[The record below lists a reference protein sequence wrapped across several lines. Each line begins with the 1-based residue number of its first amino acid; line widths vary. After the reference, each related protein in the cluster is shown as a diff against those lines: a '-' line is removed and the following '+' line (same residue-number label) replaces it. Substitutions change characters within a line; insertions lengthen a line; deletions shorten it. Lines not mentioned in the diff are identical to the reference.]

1 MMERTM
7 RRHARYPEVLRA
19 ALWLLALAL
28 TVGVLS
34 ACSAPKSSTEQ
45 AGTAADVIVLRGAGA
60 TFPLILYKQ
69 WFSTYQHD
77 HPGIHVT
84 YEAVGSGEGVRR
96 FIGRNTK
103 DKERVDFGASDAAMS
118 DADMA
123 LVDRGALLLPV
134 TAGSVVLAY
143 NLPGIQ
149 GDLKLSRA
157 AYAGIFLGEIKNWN
171 DPAIARTNP
180 GVKLPRLTIATV
192 VRQDRSGT
200 TFAFT
205 NHLSAVSEKW
215 RRRYGAA
222 TYVDWPGNAM
232 QATGNEGVAGRI
244 DHSIG
249 SIGYVGYEFAR
260 RLGLNLAIIENREG
274 RFVKPTP
281 ESCTAALGGAEMP
294 DDLRVFIADPPG
306 EGSYPL
312 VTFTWIL
319 LYKKYDAAKGAA
331 IRDLFRWCLR
341 EGQAYAPQ
349 MGYVP
354 LPEGVAAKAVAAL
367 DGITTAGRP

>member
-1 MMERTM
+1 M
-7 RRHARYPEVLRA
+7 RP
-19 ALWLLALAL
+19 ALWLLALTL
-28 TVGVLS
+28 LLGVPA
-34 ACSAPKSSTEQ
+34 ACSPPGGATQQ
-45 AGTAADVIVLRGAGA
+45 AGPPAGATVLRGAGA
-60 TFPLILYKQ
+60 TFPLILYRQ

-77 HPGIHVT
+77 HPGTVVT
-84 YEAVGSGEGVRR
+84 YDAVGSGEGIRR

-103 DKERVDFGASDAAMS
+103 EEERVDFGASDAAMT

-157 AYAGIFLGEIKNWN
+157 AYVGIFLGEIKNWN

-180 GVKLPRLTIATV
+180 GVKLPRLTIAMV

-205 NHLSAVSEKW
+205 NHLSAVSGKW
-215 RRRYGAA
+215 RARYGAA
-222 TYVDWPGNAM
+222 THVNWPGNAM
-232 QATGNEGVAGRI
+232 RATGNEGVAGRI
-244 DHSIG
+244 SHSIG

-260 RLGLNLAIIENREG
+260 RLGLNTAVIENREG
-274 RFVKPTP
+274 KFVKPTT
-281 ESCTAALGGAEMP
+281 ESCTTALAGAPMP
-294 DDLRVFIADPPG
+294 ENLRVFIPDPAG
-306 EGSYPL
+306 LGSYPL
-312 VTFTWIL
+312 VTFTWVL

-341 EGQAYAPQ
+341 EGQGYAPQ

-354 LPEGVAAKAVAAL
+354 LPEGVATKAAAAL
-367 DGITTAGRP
+367 DGLTIAERP

>member
-1 MMERTM
+1 M
-7 RRHARYPEVLRA
+7 RRDARCPEVRKP
-19 ALWLLALAL
+19 ALWLLALTLLLA
-28 TVGVLS
+28 VPA
-34 ACSAPKSSTEQ
+34 ACSPPGGSTQQAAAP
-45 AGTAADVIVLRGAGA
+45 ADATVLRGAGA
-60 TFPLILYKQ
+60 TFPHILYKQ

-77 HPGIHVT
+77 HPGTHVT
-84 YEAVGSGEGVRR
+84 YEAVGSGEGIRR

-103 DKERVDFGASDAAMS
+103 EEERVDFGASDAAMS
-118 DADMA
+118 DADMT

-134 TAGSVVLAY
+134 TAGGVVLAY
-143 NLPGIQ
+143 NLPGLQ

-157 AYAGIFLGEIKNWN
+157 ACAGIFLGEVKNWN
-171 DPAIARTNP
+171 DPAIAKTNP

-215 RRRYGAA
+215 RARFGAA
-222 TYVDWPGNAM
+222 TYVNWPGNAM
-232 QATGNEGVAGRI
+232 RATGNEGVAGRI
-244 DHSIG
+244 RQSVG

-260 RLGLNLAIIENREG
+260 RLGLNPAVIENREG
-274 RFVKPTP
+274 RFVKPTI
-281 ESCTAALGGAEMP
+281 ESCTTALAGLPMP
-294 DDLRVFIADPPG
+294 ENLRVFVPDPAG

-341 EGQAYAPQ
+341 EGQGYAPQ

-354 LPEGVAAKAVAAL
+354 LPEGVAAQAAASL
-367 DGITTAGRP
+367 DRLTTP